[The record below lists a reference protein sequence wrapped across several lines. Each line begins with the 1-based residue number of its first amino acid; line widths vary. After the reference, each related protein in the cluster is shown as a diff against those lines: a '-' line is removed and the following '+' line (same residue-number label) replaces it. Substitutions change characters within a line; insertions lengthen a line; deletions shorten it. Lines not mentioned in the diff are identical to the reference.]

1 MSKKILLVDDDHSML
16 MLMGI
21 AMKRNGYAVV
31 EAESALKAL
40 EMLETVRPDLIILD
54 VMMPGMN
61 GIELC
66 AQIRARPQTKRTPVI
81 MLSALTDRSSIKS
94 ALEAGANDY
103 LPKLTPHQDLI
114 KRIRGMLDGPTGGL
128 VAQ

>member
-1 MSKKILLVDDDHSML
+1 MSKRILLVDDDHSML

-21 AMKRNGYAVV
+21 AMKRNGYAVI
-31 EAESALKAL
+31 EAENADKAL
-40 EMLETVRPDLIILD
+40 LLLESNVPDLIILD
-54 VMMPGMN
+54 VMMPGMS

-66 AQIRARPQTKRTPVI
+66 QFIRSRPETMHTPVI
-81 MLSALTDRSSIKS
+81 MLSALTDRNSIKR

-114 KRIRGMLDGPTGGL
+114 KRIRGLIDGPDGRYF
-128 VAQ
+128 QQ